1 MRVEPI
7 SSVLEGAFDGL
18 QVSVRGWVYRTR
30 SSGSLAFVTVRDS
43 TGVVQA
49 VASRKDMDEGQ
60 FDALK
65 RALVESSV
73 EITGLVHADE
83 RAPGGRELH
92 VTSAKVVHA
101 AEDFPIYQD
110 KSEEYLLDVRHLWL
124 RSREMTATLK
134 LRSTVISA
142 LRDFYLD
149 HGYYESQG
157 PMFVGG
163 QVEGGS
169 TLFEVPY
176 FERKVFLTQ
185 SSQLYLEALIYGLE
199 RVFTLA
205 PSFRAEKSRTRRHVT
220 EFWHFEIEA
229 AWVGNDGMMDIEE
242 ETIRYVAGRVLE
254 DRAPELEVLGR
265 DPEALRA
272 VEAPFP
278 RMRYEEAVETM
289 QANGA
294 KVEWGDDFG
303 YEEEKALTRDT
314 LVPIFVHHFPKE
326 LKAFY
331 HRPDPMEVDRVLNH
345 DLIAPVV
352 GEIIGGGERIWELPV
367 LLDRIDE
374 ESLDREAY
382 QWYIDLRRFGSVPH
396 SGYGMGVD
404 RVVQWMGGIDHIKWA
419 LPFPR
424 DRRRIYP

>member
-1 MRVEPI
+1 MEPI
-7 SSVLEGAFDGL
+7 GSVLEGTFDDRE
-18 QVSVRGWVYRTR
+18 VSIRGWVYRTR

-43 TGVVQA
+43 TGVIQA
-49 VASRKDMDEGQ
+49 VASKKDMDEQQ

-65 RALVESSV
+65 RALIESSV
-73 EITGLVHADE
+73 EVTGRVNPDE

-92 VTSAKVVHA
+92 VTTVKVVHA
-101 AEDFPIYQD
+101 AEDFPIYKD

-142 LRDFYLD
+142 LRDYYLGE
-149 HGYYESQG
+149 GYYESQG

-185 SSQLYLEALIYGLE
+185 SSQLYLEALIFGME
-199 RVFTLA
+199 KVFTLA

-220 EFWHFEIEA
+220 EFWHFEIET

-242 ETIRYVAGRVLE
+242 ETIRYVARRVME
-254 DRAPELEVLGR
+254 DRGPELEVLGR
-265 DPEALRA
+265 DLDALRA
-272 VEAPFP
+272 VEEPFP
-278 RMRYEEAVETM
+278 RMRYDEAVETM

-294 KVEWGDDFG
+294 SVEWGDDFG
-303 YEEEKALTRDT
+303 YEEEKALTKDT
-314 LVPIFVHHFPKE
+314 LVPIHVHHFPRE

-331 HRPDPMEVDRVLNH
+331 HRPDPTEVDRVLNH

-352 GEIIGGGERIWELPV
+352 GEIIGGGERIWELEV
-367 LLDRIDE
+367 LLDRIDAE
-374 ESLDREAY
+374 ELDREAY

-404 RVVQWMGGIDHIKWA
+404 RVVQWLGGIEHIKWA

>member
-1 MRVEPI
+1 MEPI
-7 SSVLEGAFDGL
+7 SRVLGGTFDGDE
-18 QVSVRGWVYRTR
+18 VTIRGWVFRTR

-43 TGVVQA
+43 SGVIQT
-49 VASRKDMDEGQ
+49 VASKKEMDPEE
-60 FDALK
+60 FHALK
-65 RALVESSV
+65 KALVESSLEV
-73 EITGLVHADE
+73 TGRVNPDE

-92 VTSAKVVHA
+92 VSTVKVVHS
-101 AEDFPIYQD
+101 AETFPITKD

-124 RSREMTATLK
+124 RSREMTSTLK
-134 LRSTVISA
+134 LRSTVMGA
-142 LRDFYLD
+142 LRQYYLD
-149 HGYYESQG
+149 NGYFESQG

-176 FERKVFLTQ
+176 YERKVFLTQ
-185 SSQLYLEALIYGLE
+185 SSQLYLEALIYSLE
-199 RVFTLA
+199 KVFTLA

-220 EFWHFEIEA
+220 EFWHFEIEV

-242 ETIRYVAGRVLE
+242 ETIRYVARKCLE
-254 DRAPELEVLGR
+254 ERRDELEVLGR
-265 DPEALRA
+265 DLDAIRA
-272 VEAPFP
+272 VDEPFP
-278 RMRYEEAVETM
+278 RMRYDEAVETM

-294 KVEWGDDFG
+294 SVEWGDDFG

-314 LVPIFVHHFPKE
+314 LVPIFIHHFPKD

-331 HRPDPMEVDRVLNH
+331 HRPDTEEDDRVLNH

-367 LLDRIDE
+367 LLQRIEDE
-374 ESLDREAY
+374 GLDMEAY

-404 RVVQWMGGIDHIKWA
+404 RVVQWIGGISHIKWA
-419 LPFPR
+419 MPFPR
-424 DRRRIYP
+424 DKRRIYP

>member
-1 MRVEPI
+1 VEPI
-7 SSVLEGAFDGL
+7 VRVLEGTFDD
-18 QVSVRGWVYRTR
+18 QTVSVRGWVYRTR

-43 TGVVQA
+43 TGVIQA
-49 VASRKDMDEGQ
+49 VASKKEMEDDQ
-60 FDALK
+60 FNALNK
-65 RALVESSV
+65 ALVESSV
-73 EITGLVHADE
+73 EITGKVNPDQ

-92 VTSAKVVHA
+92 VTSANVVHA
-101 AEDFPIYQD
+101 AEDFPIAKD
-110 KSEEYLLDVRHLWL
+110 KSEEFLLDVRHLWL

-142 LRDFYLD
+142 LRDHYLGE
-149 HGYYESQG
+149 GYHESQG

-176 FERKVFLTQ
+176 FDRKVFLTQ
-185 SSQLYLEALIYGLE
+185 SSQLYLEALIFGLDK
-199 RVFTLA
+199 VFTLA

-220 EFWHFEIEA
+220 EFWHFEIET

-242 ETIRYVAGRVLE
+242 ETIRSVAERVMT
-254 DRAPELEVLGR
+254 DRGPELEVLGR
-265 DPEALRA
+265 DPDALRA
-272 VEAPFP
+272 VSEPFP
-278 RMRYEEAVETM
+278 RMRYDEAVETM

-294 KVEWGDDFG
+294 AVEWGDDFG
-303 YEEEKALTRDT
+303 YEEEKALTKDT
-314 LVPIFVHHFPKE
+314 LVPIHVHHFPKA

-331 HRPDPMEVDRVLNH
+331 HRPDPQEPDRVLNH

-352 GEIIGGGERIWELPV
+352 GEIIGGGERIWELDV

-374 ESLDREAY
+374 EELDREAY

-404 RVVQWMGGIDHIKWA
+404 RVVQWIGGIEHIKWA

>member
-1 MRVEPI
+1 MEPI
-7 SSVLEGAFDGL
+7 SRVLEGAFDGEE
-18 QVSVRGWVYRTR
+18 VSVRGWIFRTR
-30 SSGSLAFVTVRDS
+30 SSGSLAFVTIRDS
-43 TGVVQA
+43 SGIIQT
-49 VASRKDMDEGQ
+49 VASKKDMDEDK

-65 RALVESSV
+65 RTLVESSV
-73 EITGLVHADE
+73 EVTGRVNPDE

-92 VTSAKVVHA
+92 VTDVAVVHS
-101 AEDFPIYQD
+101 AEPFPITKD

-134 LRSTVISA
+134 LRSTVIES
-142 LRDFYLD
+142 LRQ
-149 HGYYESQG
+149 YYFGQDYHESQG

-176 FERKVFLTQ
+176 YDRKVFLTQ
-185 SSQLYLEALIYGLE
+185 SSQLYLEALIFSLE

-205 PSFRAEKSRTRRHVT
+205 PSFRAEKSRTRRHLT
-220 EFWHFEIEA
+220 EYWHFEIET
-229 AWVGNDGMMDIEE
+229 AWVGNDGMMAIEE
-242 ETIRYVAGRVLE
+242 ETIRYVARQCLE
-254 DRAPELEVLGR
+254 ERSDELEVLGR
-265 DPEALRA
+265 DLDALRA
-272 VEAPFP
+272 VDTTFP
-278 RMRYEEAVETM
+278 RMRYDEAVETM

-294 KVEWGDDFG
+294 SVEWGDDFG
-303 YEEEKALTRDT
+303 YEEEKALTKDT
-314 LVPIFVHHFPKE
+314 KVPIFIHHFPKD

-331 HRPDPMEVDRVLNH
+331 HRPDPKEPDRVLNH
-345 DLIAPVV
+345 DLIAPIV
-352 GEIIGGGERIWELPV
+352 GEIIGGGERIWELGI

-374 ESLDREAY
+374 EGLDREAY

-404 RVVQWMGGIDHIKWA
+404 RVVQWLGGIDHIKWA

-424 DRRRIYP
+424 DIRRIYP

>member
-1 MRVEPI
+1 VEPI
-7 SSVLEGAFDGL
+7 ARVLEGTFDE
-18 QVSVRGWVYRTR
+18 QEVSVRGWVYRTR
-30 SSGSLAFVTVRDS
+30 SSGSLAFVTIRDS
-43 TGVVQA
+43 TGIIQT
-49 VASRKDMDEGQ
+49 VASKKDMEDEE
-60 FDALK
+60 FNSLK
-65 RALVESSV
+65 KALVESSV
-73 EITGLVHADE
+73 EITGHVNPDE
-83 RAPGGRELH
+83 RAPGGREIH
-92 VTSAKVVHA
+92 VRSVTVVHA
-101 AEDFPIYQD
+101 AEDFPIYKD
-110 KSEEYLLDVRHLWL
+110 KSEEHLLDVRHLWL

-142 LRDFYLD
+142 LRDYYLGE
-149 HGYYESQG
+149 GYYESQG

-185 SSQLYLEALIYGLE
+185 SSQLYLEALIFGME
-199 RVFTLA
+199 KVFTLA

-220 EFWHFEIEA
+220 EFWHFEIET

-242 ETIRYVAGRVLE
+242 ETIRYVVERALA
-254 DRAPELEVLGR
+254 DRTKELEVLGR
-265 DPEALRA
+265 DLEALRA
-272 VEAPFP
+272 VSEPFP
-278 RMRYEEAVETM
+278 RMRYDEAVETM

-294 KVEWGDDFG
+294 QVEWGDDFG

-314 LVPIFVHHFPKE
+314 LVPIHVHHFPAE

-331 HRPDPMEVDRVLNH
+331 HRPDPAEPDRVLNH
-345 DLIAPVV
+345 DLIAPMV
-352 GEIIGGGERIWELPV
+352 GEIIGGGERIWELGI
-367 LLDRIDE
+367 LLDRIDAE
-374 ESLDREAY
+374 QLDREAY

-404 RVVQWMGGIDHIKWA
+404 RVVQWIGGIEHIKWA

>member
-1 MRVEPI
+1 MEQICR
-7 SSVLEGAFDGL
+7 VLEGTFDNEE
-18 QVSVRGWVYRTR
+18 VTIRGWVFRTR

-43 TGVVQA
+43 SGIIQT
-49 VASRKDMDEGQ
+49 VASKKEMDEDA
-60 FDALK
+60 FNALK
-65 RALVESSV
+65 KALVESSV
-73 EITGLVHADE
+73 EITGRVNPDE

-101 AEDFPIYQD
+101 AEDFPIYKD

-134 LRSTVISA
+134 LRSTIIQA
-142 LRDFYLD
+142 LREYYYGE
-149 HGYYESQG
+149 GYFESQG

-176 FERKVFLTQ
+176 YDRKVFLTQ
-185 SSQLYLEALIYGLE
+185 SSQLYLEALIFSME
-199 RVFTLA
+199 KVFTLA

-220 EFWHFEIEA
+220 EFWHFEIET
-229 AWVGNDGMMDIEE
+229 AWCGNDGMMDIEE
-242 ETIRYVAGRVLE
+242 ETVRHVAARCLE
-254 DRAPELEVLGR
+254 TRREELETLGR
-265 DPEALRA
+265 DPEALKA
-272 VEAPFP
+272 VAAPFP
-278 RMRYEEAVETM
+278 RMRYDEAVETM

-303 YEEEKALTRDT
+303 YEEEKALTKDT
-314 LVPIFVHHFPKE
+314 LVPIFIHHFPRD

-331 HRPDPMEVDRVLNH
+331 HRPDPGEPDRVLNH

-352 GEIIGGGERIWELPV
+352 GEIIGGGERIWELGI

-374 ESLDREAY
+374 EGLDREAY

-404 RVVQWMGGIDHIKWA
+404 RVVQWIGGISHIKWA

-424 DRRRIYP
+424 DMRRIYP

>member
-1 MRVEPI
+1 VEPI
-7 SSVLEGAFDGL
+7 ARVLEGTFDD
-18 QVSVRGWVYRTR
+18 QEVSLRGWVYRTR
-30 SSGSLAFVTVRDS
+30 SSGSLAFVTVRDA
-43 TGVVQA
+43 TGVIQA
-49 VASRKDMDEGQ
+49 VASKKDMANDE
-60 FDALK
+60 FHALK

-73 EITGLVHADE
+73 ELTGRVNPDE

-92 VTSAKVVHA
+92 VSTARVVHA
-101 AEDFPIYQD
+101 SEDFPIAKD

-142 LRDFYLD
+142 LRDYYLGE
-149 HGYYESQG
+149 GYYESQG

-176 FERKVFLTQ
+176 YDRKVYLTQ
-185 SSQLYLEALIYGLE
+185 SSQLYLEALIFGLE
-199 RVFTLA
+199 KVFTMA
-205 PSFRAEKSRTRRHVT
+205 PSFRAEKSRTRRHLT
-220 EFWHFEIEA
+220 EYWHFEIEA
-229 AWVGNDGMMDIEE
+229 AWVGNEGMMDIEE
-242 ETIRYVAGRVLE
+242 ETIRYVVDRVLE
-254 DRAPELEVLGR
+254 DRGAELEVLDR
-265 DPEALRA
+265 DEDALRA
-272 VEAPFP
+272 VSEPFP
-278 RMRYEEAVETM
+278 RMRYDEAVETM

-294 KVEWGDDFG
+294 DVEWGDDFG
-303 YEEEKALTRDT
+303 YEEEKALTRNT
-314 LVPIFVHHFPKE
+314 LVPIHVHHFPSE

-331 HRPDPMEVDRVLNH
+331 HRPDPAEPDRVLNH

-352 GEIIGGGERIWELPV
+352 GEIIGGGERIWELESLV
-367 LLDRIDE
+367 DRIDE
-374 ESLDREAY
+374 EGLDREAY

-404 RVVQWMGGIDHIKWA
+404 RVVQWIGGIEHIKWA

-424 DRRRIYP
+424 DVRRIYP

>member
-1 MRVEPI
+1 VEPI
-7 SSVLEGAFDGL
+7 ARVLEGTFDD
-18 QVSVRGWVYRTR
+18 QEVSIRGWVYRTR

-43 TGVVQA
+43 TGVIQT
-49 VASRKDMDEGQ
+49 VASRKDMGSEQ
-60 FDALK
+60 FDPLK
-65 RALVESSV
+65 KALVESSV
-73 EITGLVHADE
+73 EITGTVNPDE

-92 VTSAKVVHA
+92 VTSATVVHA
-101 AEDFPIYQD
+101 AEDFPIYKD

-142 LRDFYLD
+142 LRDFYLEA
-149 HGYYESQG
+149 GYHESQG

-176 FERKVFLTQ
+176 FDQKVFLTQ
-185 SSQLYLEALIYGLE
+185 SSQLYLEALIFSLDK
-199 RVFTLA
+199 VFTLA

-220 EFWHFEIEA
+220 EYWHFEIEA

-242 ETIRYVAGRVLE
+242 DTIRYVVDRAIE
-254 DRAPELEVLGR
+254 DRSPELEVLGR
-265 DPEALRA
+265 EIDALRA
-272 VEAPFP
+272 VAEPFP
-278 RMRYEEAVETM
+278 RMRYDEAVETM

-303 YEEEKALTRDT
+303 YEEEKALTKDT
-314 LVPIFVHHFPKE
+314 DVPIFIHHFPSE
-326 LKAFY
+326 LKACY
-331 HRPDPMEVDRVLNH
+331 HRPDPAEVDRVLNH

-352 GEIIGGGERIWELPV
+352 GEIIGGGERIWELDV
-367 LLDRIDE
+367 LLNRIDE
-374 ESLDREAY
+374 EGLDREAY

-404 RVVQWMGGIDHIKWA
+404 RVVMWVGGIGHIKWA

>member
-1 MRVEPI
+1 MEPI
-7 SSVLEGAFDGL
+7 ARVLEGTFDGQEVTL
-18 QVSVRGWVYRTR
+18 RGWVYRTR

-43 TGVVQA
+43 GGVIQA
-49 VASRKDMDEGQ
+49 VASKKDMDDDE
-60 FDALK
+60 FNALK
-65 RALVESSV
+65 KALVESSV
-73 EITGLVHADE
+73 EVTGNVNPDE

-92 VTSAKVVHA
+92 VTSAQVVHA
-101 AEDFPIYQD
+101 AEDFPISKD
-110 KSEEYLLDVRHLWL
+110 KSEEFLLDVRHLWL
-124 RSREMTATLK
+124 RSAEMVATLK

-142 LRDFYLD
+142 LRDFYLQD
-149 HGYYESQG
+149 GYFESQG

-176 FERKVFLTQ
+176 FDRKVFLTQ
-185 SSQLYLEALIYGLE
+185 SSQLYLEALIFGVE
-199 RVFTLA
+199 KVFTLA

-220 EFWHFEIEA
+220 EFWHFEIET

-242 ETIRYVAGRVLE
+242 ETIRYVAERALA
-254 DRAPELEVLGR
+254 DRGPELEVLGR
-265 DPEALRA
+265 DPEALKA
-272 VEAPFP
+272 VSEPFP
-278 RMRYEEAVETM
+278 RMRYDEAVETM

-294 KVEWGDDFG
+294 AVEWGDDFG
-303 YEEEKALTRDT
+303 YNEEKALTQDT
-314 LVPIFVHHFPKE
+314 LVPIHVHHFPAE

-331 HRPDPMEVDRVLNH
+331 HRPDPAEPDRVLNH

-352 GEIIGGGERIWELPV
+352 GEIIGGGERIWELEI
-367 LLDRIDE
+367 LLDRIDAE
-374 ESLDREAY
+374 GLDREAY

-404 RVVQWMGGIDHIKWA
+404 RVVQWIGGIEHIKWA

>member
-1 MRVEPI
+1 MEPVAR
-7 SSVLEGAFDGL
+7 VLEGTFDD
-18 QVSVRGWVYRTR
+18 QEVSVRGWVYRTR

-43 TGVVQA
+43 TGVIQT
-49 VASRKDMDEGQ
+49 VASRKDMGSEQ
-60 FDALK
+60 FDILK
-65 RALVESSV
+65 KALVESSV
-73 EITGLVHADE
+73 EITGRVNPDE

-92 VTSAKVVHA
+92 VTSATVVHA
-101 AEDFPIYQD
+101 AEDFPIYKD

-142 LRDFYLD
+142 LRDFYLEA
-149 HGYYESQG
+149 GYYESQG

-176 FERKVFLTQ
+176 FDQKVFLTQ
-185 SSQLYLEALIYGLE
+185 SSQLYLEALIFGLE
-199 RVFTLA
+199 KVFTLA

-220 EFWHFEIEA
+220 EYWHFEIET
-229 AWVGNDGMMDIEE
+229 AWVGNEGMMDIEE
-242 ETIRYVAGRVLE
+242 DTIRYVVDRAIE
-254 DRAPELEVLGR
+254 DRSPELEVLGR
-265 DPEALRA
+265 EIDALRA
-272 VEAPFP
+272 VAEPFP
-278 RMRYEEAVETM
+278 RMRYDEAVETM

-303 YEEEKALTRDT
+303 YEEEKALTKDT
-314 LVPIFVHHFPKE
+314 DVPIFIHHFPKE

-331 HRPDPMEVDRVLNH
+331 HRPDPAEVDRVLNH

-352 GEIIGGGERIWELPV
+352 GEIIGGGERIWELDV
-367 LLDRIDE
+367 LLNRIDE
-374 ESLDREAY
+374 EGLDREAY

-404 RVVQWMGGIDHIKWA
+404 RVVMWVGGISHIKWA